1 MKIAAVFGNVGSD
14 SPKAYVERMCK
25 AQLACDWHTH
35 SVFEVPGG
43 VIGIVRTSEKFGK
56 IPMFLQSAKGNIL
69 AISGV
74 PIKGGKL
81 TPFLHRIVEMSTK
94 DASVA
99 LTEIDGAYAA
109 LFWHAEEQKA
119 ILVTDFMGFQPVYLH
134 KAQSGIAIASEI
146 KAFSIGGVVPV
157 TPDPAGWG
165 GFVIFGNSVGEPTQ
179 LSGVSRL
186 RGEKLTYD
194 VVHKSFNRESIWEW
208 PERQSQLTAE
218 NVPLE
223 PIVDCFRDDVKAY
236 KEYGVDENTLL
247 MSSGFDS
254 RLLLCL
260 ATEAGIPVNSLS
272 VQQPSHFFGAEGKLG
287 QKVARGFGISDAKL
301 LTPLSG
307 MEDKIEGLRYMAMND
322 VASPGLSLFIGKVA
336 GHVAHLSGAIW
347 EGGAPGNIAS
357 QLTHTNMDSY
367 LQSRWGLCPG
377 SQVWSFAEDVFSSQF
392 FSKQQQALLEN
403 LTKETATCGNDDFGI
418 KRFIIKNRALNRIFP
433 NPLKVYTNS
442 VLPFMPGS
450 SKILWEK
457 TSVLSPYSK
466 CGSKIL
472 TKRIF
477 AEFYPKATMYPF
489 CSEKGLYTANGRFDL
504 SVSATNLFY
513 DLAYKWER
521 RHKIPYVGKYIGK
534 KSVSSSVSSEV
545 NLQKIVLD
553 NLITDNTCLD
563 SSKVKTLLSL
573 EKLNPQQR
581 KSKNLLVYWALWHR
595 VMNGDISPLNS
606 KQWLTNELGI

>member
-43 VIGIVRTSEKFGK
+43 AIGIVRTSEKFGK
-56 IPMFLQSAKGNIL
+56 IPMFLQSSKGNIL
-69 AISGV
+69 AVSGV

-81 TPFLHRIVEMSTK
+81 TPFLHRVVEMSTK

-134 KAQSGIAIASEI
+134 KAQAGIAIASEI

-186 RGEKLTYD
+186 RSEKLTYD

-208 PERQSQLTAE
+208 PGRQSQLTTA

-223 PIVDCFRDDVKAY
+223 PILDCFRDDVEAY
-236 KEYGVDENTLL
+236 REYGVDENTLL

-272 VQQPSHFFGAEGKLG
+272 VQQPAHFFGAEGKLG

-301 LTPLSG
+301 VMPLSG
-307 MEDKIEGLRYMAMND
+307 MEDKIESLRYMAMND

-347 EGGAPGNIAS
+347 EGRAPGDIAT
-357 QLTHTNMDSY
+357 QLTHKDMGTY
-367 LQSRWGLCPG
+367 LQSRWGLYPD
-377 SQVWSFAEDVFSSQF
+377 SQVWSFAEDVFSPNFYSEI
-392 FSKQQQALLEN
+392 KQASSEN
-403 LTKETATCGNDDFGI
+403 LKMERELCGDDDYGI
-418 KRFIIKNRALNRIFP
+418 KRFIIKNRALNRTCP
-433 NPLKVYTNS
+433 NPLKVYANA
-442 VLPFMPGS
+442 VIPFMPGS
-450 SKILWEK
+450 SKSIWEK
-457 TSVLSPYSK
+457 TSILAPYSS

-472 TKRIF
+472 AKRIF
-477 AEFYPKATMYPF
+477 MEFYPKATKYPF
-489 CSEKGLYTANGRFDL
+489 CSEKGLYTADGRFDL

-513 DLAYKWER
+513 ELAYKWER

-534 KSVSSSVSSEV
+534 KSVSSSVPDQV
-545 NLQKIVLD
+545 DLQKVVLD
-553 NLITDNTCLD
+553 NFITDNTCLD
-563 SSKVKTLLSL
+563 PSKVKTLLSL

-581 KSKNLLVYWALWHR
+581 KSKNLLVYWALWNL
-595 VMNGDISPLNS
+595 VMRGDVASNNAREWLNKKS
-606 KQWLTNELGI
+606 L